1 MSTRNSRERWSSRWA
16 FILVATGA
24 AAGLGNIWKFPYVV
38 GESGGGAFML
48 VYLAAIAFVA
58 LPILAAELLLGRL
71 GNRNVIDSL
80 RRLAVGR
87 GYSPHWSKLGWIGL
101 LAVFV
106 VLSFYGVVGGWT
118 IAYVYHAVSG
128 ALTADG
134 SMPAEYF
141 GALFGRI
148 AGTPAQAL
156 GWQTAFMSITALVV
170 GSGVRRGI
178 ERLCRWMMPLLF
190 VLLLCLVVHAALGN
204 GQFGAALRFLFAP
217 EVSKL
222 TGESVLS
229 AVGHAFFTLSIGVGA
244 MLTFG
249 SYLPERVGLTAAAVT
264 VAGLDTLVAVLA
276 GLAIF
281 PVVFAHGMQPASGP
295 GLVFVSLPIAFD
307 AMPAGQLLGT
317 AFFLLLFVAAITS
330 APSMLEPMV
339 EYVRERGSGSR
350 WQATVLVT
358 CAVWLLGILQV
369 LSFGRWSE
377 LRAFGRNIFE
387 LSDFLVS
394 NILLPLGGLLIALF
408 AGWMLSPA
416 QTSGKLGVAGPFLHG
431 AWRLSLRYVAP
442 LALLLVLV
450 NGLR

>member
-1 MSTRNSRERWSSRWA
+1 MSTANSREQWSSRWA

-48 VYLAAIAFVA
+48 VYLLAIVLVA

-71 GNRNVIDSL
+71 GNHNVVDSL

-87 GYSPHWSKLGWIGL
+87 GHSPNWSKLGWVGL
-101 LAVFV
+101 LAMFV

-118 IAYVYHAVSG
+118 MAYAYYAVSG
-128 ALTADG
+128 TLTAGG
-134 SMPAEYF
+134 SAPAEHF
-141 GALFGRI
+141 GLLFGRMTS
-148 AGTPAQAL
+148 TPAQAL
-156 GWQTAFMSITALVV
+156 GWQTAFMAITALVV
-170 GSGVRRGI
+170 GSGVRNGI
-178 ERLCRWMMPLLF
+178 ERLCRWMMPVLFALLIG
-190 VLLLCLVVHAALGN
+190 LVVHAALGN
-204 GQFGAALRFLFAP
+204 DQFATACRFLFAP
-217 EVSKL
+217 DVSKL
-222 TGESVLS
+222 TGESLLS
-229 AVGHAFFTLSIGVGA
+229 AVGHAFFTLSIGAGA

-249 SYLPERVGLTAAAVT
+249 SYLPERVGLTATAVT

-281 PVVFAHGMQPASGP
+281 PVVFANGMEPGSGP

-307 AMPAGQLLGT
+307 AMSGGWLLGI
-317 AFFLLLFVAAITS
+317 AFFALLFVAAITS

-350 WQATVLVT
+350 RRATLVVV
-358 CAVWLLGILQV
+358 CAVWVLGVAQV
-369 LSFGRWSE
+369 MSFGPWSHVQ
-377 LRAFGRNIFE
+377 AFGRNLFE

-394 NILLPLGGLLIALF
+394 NILLPLGGLSIALF
-408 AGWMLSPA
+408 AGWMLSTT
-416 QTSGKLGVAGPFLHG
+416 QTNGKLGIVGPFLHG
-431 AWRLSLRYVAP
+431 LWRVSLRFVAP
-442 LALLLVLV
+442 VSLLLILV

>member
-1 MSTRNSRERWSSRWA
+1 MSIKNRREQWSSRWA

-38 GESGGGAFML
+38 GESGGGAFIL
-48 VYLAAIAFVA
+48 VYLVAIALVA

-71 GNRNVIDSL
+71 GNHNVIDSL

-87 GYSPHWSKLGWIGL
+87 GYSAHWSKLGWIGL
-101 LAVFV
+101 LAVFI

-118 IAYVYHAVSG
+118 IAYAYYALSG
-128 ALTADG
+128 ALSAG
-134 SMPAEYF
+134 GAAPAEHF
-141 GALFGRI
+141 GVLFGRTT
-148 AGTPAQAL
+148 GTPVQAL
-156 GWQTAFMSITALVV
+156 GWQTAFMVATALVV
-170 GSGVRRGI
+170 GSGVRHGI
-178 ERLCRWMMPLLF
+178 ERLCRWLMPLLF
-190 VLLLCLVVHAALGN
+190 VLLVCLVVHAALSN
-204 GQFGAALRFLFAP
+204 GYFGVACRFLFAAD
-217 EVSKL
+217 VSKL

-249 SYLPERVGLTAAAVT
+249 SYLPERVGLTATAAT
-264 VAGLDTLVAVLA
+264 VAGLDTLVALLA

-281 PVVFAHGMQPASGP
+281 PVVFAHGMEPAAGP

-307 AMPAGQLLGT
+307 AMPAGQLLGI
-317 AFFLLLFVAAITS
+317 AFFALLFVAAITS

-339 EYVRERGSGSR
+339 EYVRERGTGSR
-350 WQATVLVT
+350 WRATVLVV
-358 CAVWLLGILQV
+358 CAVWVLGVAQV
-369 LSFGRWSE
+369 MSFSAWSDV
-377 LRAFGRNIFE
+377 RAFGRNLFE

-408 AGWMLSPA
+408 AGWMLSPT
-416 QTSGKLGVAGPFLHG
+416 QTNGRLGIAGSFLHG
-431 AWRLSLRYVAP
+431 VWRFSLRFVAP

-450 NGLR
+450 SGLR

>member
-1 MSTRNSRERWSSRWA
+1 MSTENRREQWSSRWA

-80 RRLAVGR
+80 RRLAAGR
-87 GYSPHWSKLGWIGL
+87 GYSAHWSKLGWIGL
-101 LAVFV
+101 LAVFL

-118 IAYVYHAVSG
+118 IAYAYHAVSG
-128 ALTADG
+128 VLSADG
-134 SMPAEYF
+134 AIPAEHF
-141 GALFGRI
+141 GALFGRTT
-148 AGTPAQAL
+148 GSPAHAL
-156 GWQTAFMSITALVV
+156 GWQTAFMAITAVVV
-170 GSGVRRGI
+170 GSGVRQGI
-178 ERLCRWMMPLLF
+178 ERLCRWMMPVLF
-190 VLLLCLVVHAALGN
+190 VLLVFLVVHAALRN
-204 GQFGAALRFLFAP
+204 GQFVAACRFLFSP
-217 EVSKL
+217 DVSKL
-222 TGESVLS
+222 TAESVLS

-249 SYLPERVGLTAAAVT
+249 SYLPKRVGLTATAVT

-281 PVVFAHGMQPASGP
+281 PIVFAHGMEPGPGP
-295 GLVFVSLPIAFD
+295 GLVFVSLPLAFD
-307 AMPAGQLLGT
+307 AMPGGQLLGM
-317 AFFLLLFVAAITS
+317 AFFALLFAAAITS

-339 EYVRERGSGSR
+339 EYVRERRVGSR
-350 WQATVLVT
+350 WRATLLVVS
-358 CAVWLLGILQV
+358 AVWALGVAQV
-369 LSFGRWSE
+369 MSFGPWSDVR
-377 LRAFGRNIFE
+377 LFGRNLFE

-416 QTSGKLGVAGPFLHG
+416 QTSGKLGIAGPLLNG
-431 AWRLSLRYVAP
+431 VWRFSLRFVAP
-442 LALLLVLV
+442 LSLLLILIS
-450 NGLR
+450 GLR

>member
-1 MSTRNSRERWSSRWA
+1 MNTENSREQWSSRWA

-48 VYLAAIAFVA
+48 VYLAAIALVA

-87 GYSPHWSKLGWIGL
+87 GHSAHWSKLGWIGL

-118 IAYVYHAVSG
+118 IAYAYHAVSG
-128 ALTADG
+128 ALSADG
-134 SMPAEYF
+134 AAPAEHF
-141 GALFGRI
+141 GALFGDTT
-148 AGTPAQAL
+148 GSPAHAL
-156 GWQTAFMSITALVV
+156 GWQTAFMAITALVV
-170 GSGVRRGI
+170 GSGVRQGI

-190 VLLLCLVVHAALGN
+190 VLLVFLVVHAALHN
-204 GQFGAALRFLFAP
+204 GQFAAACRFLFSP
-217 EVSKL
+217 DVSKL

-249 SYLPERVGLTAAAVT
+249 SYLPQRVGLTATAVT

-281 PVVFAHGMQPASGP
+281 PVVFAHGMAPASGP

-307 AMPAGQLLGT
+307 AMPAGQLLAV
-317 AFFLLLFVAAITS
+317 AFFVLLFIAAITS

-339 EYVRERGSGSR
+339 EYVRERRSGSR
-350 WQATVLVT
+350 WRATILVVS
-358 CAVWLLGILQV
+358 AVWVLGVAQV
-369 LSFGRWSE
+369 MSFGPWSE
-377 LRAFGRNIFE
+377 VRAFGRTLFE

-416 QTSGKLGVAGPFLHG
+416 QTGGSLGIERPYLHVV
-431 AWRLSLRYVAP
+431 WRFSLRYVAP
-442 LALLLVLV
+442 LALLLILLS
-450 NGLR
+450 GLR